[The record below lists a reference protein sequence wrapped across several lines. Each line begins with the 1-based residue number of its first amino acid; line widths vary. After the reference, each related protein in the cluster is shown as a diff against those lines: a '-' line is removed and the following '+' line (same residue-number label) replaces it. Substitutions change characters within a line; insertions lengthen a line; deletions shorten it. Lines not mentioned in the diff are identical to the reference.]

1 MAEKMMNNIINHDQQ
16 QQLTVEQQQPL
27 KKAQIT
33 ATHQPHVNVND
44 IQKFTFRNNNS
55 IHNHQNNNI
64 VGSRLGIDLN
74 STKSKRPVSTQFHE
88 TTTVAEEVIKPKQID
103 NDEMENKENE
113 SKCILFSF
121 YILPNLIVF
130 KGRHIYADIP
140 NDYEDIDVKHEENKA
155 QTK

>member
-1 MAEKMMNNIINHDQQ
+1 MNNIITHDQQQ
-16 QQLTVEQQQPL
+16 QQLTVEQQPL
-27 KKAQIT
+27 KKTQIT

-55 IHNHQNNNI
+55 IHNHQNNNNI
-64 VGSRLGIDLN
+64 VVSRLGIDLN

-113 SKCILFSF
+113 SKSFLFSF
-121 YILPNLIVF
+121 YILLNLIVF

-140 NDYEDIDVKHEENKA
+140 NDYEDIDIKHEENKA